1 MPPLVLHFLLREKE
15 GKMREVE
22 GSGGGG
28 AVNDLCLTLHRQFYC
43 FSPAEQDQNVMR
55 NEKFCELSQ

>member
-1 MPPLVLHFLLREKE
+1 MPPLALQFLLREKE
-15 GKMREVE
+15 GKYERWR
-22 GSGGGG
+22 GG

-43 FSPAEQDQNVMR
+43 FSPAEQDENVMR